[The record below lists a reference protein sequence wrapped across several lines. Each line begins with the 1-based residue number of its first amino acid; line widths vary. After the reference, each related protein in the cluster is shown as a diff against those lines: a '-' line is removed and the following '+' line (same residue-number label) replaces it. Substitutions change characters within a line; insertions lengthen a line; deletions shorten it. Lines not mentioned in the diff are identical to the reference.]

1 MKQTPWQHTSDRVQ
15 AMPLSGLLQ
24 HLCHLPHKPLQ
35 HLASL
40 IHPVQKA
47 PRGVQDDCAATGRGF
62 KLRTATVSITNTA
75 KFLKI
80 RKRDIALLLLTVS
93 LLPFGRGFGPLILGL
108 SGLGRSCG
116 RSHHLKFLAWRE
128 HTSPCVH
135 DCPALV
141 H

>member
-62 KLRTATVSITNTA
+62 KLRTATVSISNTA

-80 RKRDIALLLLTVS
+80 RKRDIAFLLLTV
-93 LLPFGRGFGPLILGL
+93 
-108 SGLGRSCG
+108 
-116 RSHHLKFLAWRE
+116 FL
-128 HTSPCVH
+128 
-135 DCPALV
+135 
-141 H
+141 